1 MTTTITQKGQVTL
14 PKQVRDAVG
23 LKPGDE
29 VEVRATASGG
39 VYIEKPGKRDAY
51 RARLYA
57 LAERRPIRGITTDDD
72 GDAPRRGRKLQ
83 PEEELT
89 IADINVL
96 LDVLTRDPAWLDWS
110 AEQLDRQAAHWPII
124 VNEAIYAEL
133 SAGFANE
140 ADV

>member
-14 PKQVRDAVG
+14 PKHVRDAVG

-57 LAERRPIRGITTDDD
+57 VAERRPIRGITTDEMMELL
-72 GDAPRRGRKLQ
+72 RGESESSRPKK
-83 PEEELT
+83 
-89 IADINVL
+89 
-96 LDVLTRDPAWLDWS
+96 R
-110 AEQLDRQAAHWPII
+110 
-124 VNEAIYAEL
+124 
-133 SAGFANE
+133 
-140 ADV
+140 